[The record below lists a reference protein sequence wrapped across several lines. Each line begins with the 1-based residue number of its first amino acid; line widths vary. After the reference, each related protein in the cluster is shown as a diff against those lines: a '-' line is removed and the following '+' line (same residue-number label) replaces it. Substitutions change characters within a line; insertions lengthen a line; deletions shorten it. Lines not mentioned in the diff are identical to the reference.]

1 MPNKLPITG
10 TKIKAIKSEE
20 VKTNIIVM
28 GKYFINCPT
37 IPGQNNNGRKTIK
50 VVAVDEVIG
59 QNILDAPSLYA

>member
-1 MPNKLPITG
+1 MTG

-50 VVAVDEVIG
+50 VVAVEKLLAKTFWMHHLCMPEID
-59 QNILDAPSLYA
+59 